1 MKKTYIIPRT
11 EMIDIQLEGLLALS
25 MTSDPADSD
34 PALVKE
40 RNEWDIWGNSND

>member
-25 MTSDPADSD
+25 MTSDPADPGK
-34 PALVKE
+34 PALGKE
-40 RNEWDIWGNSND
+40 RNDWDIWGSND